1 LGLLGGVDTSAL
13 NFPPEIFVR
22 PGPKPLPANVHQL
35 RGNPSKKALGQ
46 ILDEFRPEVE
56 IPDHPAWIWPEA
68 KKEWKR
74 ISVELEHY
82 GLISRLDR
90 AALVLYCQAW
100 AKMVWAE
107 RMLTR
112 AMKAA
117 DEARDKAEAAGLTY
131 DGGDGLMIKTA
142 GGNFTYSHHWVVG
155 KHAAAEV
162 KRCLDLFGLS
172 PSARSRVSPSDN
184 RQGKL
189 FQEATDD
196 EWKQL

>member
-1 LGLLGGVDTSAL
+1 MGQ
-13 NFPPEIFVR
+13 R
-22 PGPKPLPANVHQL
+22 GPKPLPGNVHQL
-35 RGNPSKKALGQ
+35 RGNASKKPLGS

-56 IPDHPAWIWPEA
+56 IPDFPSWIWPEA

-74 ISVELEHY
+74 VSSELERY
-82 GLISRLDR
+82 GLVSKLDR

-107 RMLTR
+107 RMLAR

-117 DEARDKAEAAGLTY
+117 EESRVLVESTGGTY
-131 DGGDGLMIKTA
+131 TGGDGLMVKTA
-142 GGNFTYSHHWVVG
+142 NGNFTYSHHWVVG

-172 PSARSRVSPSDN
+172 PSARSRVTTSDN
-184 RQGKL
+184 RQGSL
-189 FQEATDD
+189 FQEGTQDQWSA
-196 EWKQL
+196 L